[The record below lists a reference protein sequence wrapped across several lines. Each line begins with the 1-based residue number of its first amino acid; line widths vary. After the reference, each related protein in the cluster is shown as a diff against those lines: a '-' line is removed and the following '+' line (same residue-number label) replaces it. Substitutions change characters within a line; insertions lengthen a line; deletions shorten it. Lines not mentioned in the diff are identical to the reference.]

1 MIAKFNLSALGTRN
15 SHVVRPAQVLFNEK
29 KEDEDKNEEE
39 SKELNRYMLT
49 RLICKLLNDY
59 SEGPDFVE
67 EEHNFGTLKSLTED
81 DWEDILK
88 KIEDELDEKYDVD
101 VKITTTY
108 KWTQKDG
115 REIKEFIDKV
125 WSLVEGGDEDDDEE
139 EPEDDDDD
147 TKEEEEDTS
156 DSEESYR
163 GFLRN
168 KKDDDK
174 DDDEED
180 DAKDLLK
187 EDEAEAPSEDEEDAD
202 EDDTDEKS
210 SKDKKDKEEDDEDT
224 DEEDDE
230 SDSDEED
237 EEDEDSDDEEDD
249 EDSDDEEEDDDD
261 KSSKSKKDKKD
272 KDEDD
277 EEEDED
283 DKSKSKKDKD
293 DKEEDESEK
302 DEDDEKS
309 EKSEEILR
317 TCASKYP
324 IPSWN
329 SNLFAKDLKQL
340 DLYHNYLRHL
350 DVSSNEGI
358 GTGLLKIFIGVTDV
372 FLKIGN
378 TFKTNIFKFYKDLKR
393 SEMRYYYESH
403 TTMCLKAESLPITQL
418 TSIQVPIPSGM
429 QGTYQNACMTL
440 QQAYEMLDILSYG
453 QGVLAALID
462 FRRKLTRS
470 EDYKSTLIPMTNLVN
485 QRGNSLNNLKS
496 TVDKV
501 FTQKNT
507 PLEVKFTDVYKTM
520 KEFKDTRLSLLDME
534 TYLANTNRLVKLVDD
549 IDTVLADITSYL
561 TEDKEVDKALV
572 NDMINIVRY
581 MGVSF
586 DIYGATSTK
595 QMAVEHNHIG
605 AIGRVWSTI
614 K

>member
-15 SHVVRPAQVLFNEK
+15 VHSARPAQVLFNEK

-39 SKELNRYMLT
+39 SKELNRYMLA

-101 VKITTTY
+101 VEITTTY

-125 WSLVEGGDEDDDEE
+125 WSLVEGGEDTEE
-139 EPEDDDDD
+139 EPEDDDADD
-147 TKEEEEDTS
+147 TKDEEEDTS

-163 GFLRN
+163 GFLWN

-174 DDDEED
+174 DDDEE
-180 DAKDLLK
+180 DLLK
-187 EDEAEAPSEDEEDAD
+187 EDEAEAPSEDD
-202 EDDTDEKS
+202 EDG
-210 SKDKKDKEEDDEDT
+210 DEDT

-261 KSSKSKKDKKD
+261 DDKSSKSKKDKKD

-283 DKSKSKKDKD
+283 DKSESKKDKD
-293 DKEEDESEK
+293 DKEEDESE
-302 DEDDEKS
+302 DEEDEKS
-309 EKSEEILR
+309 EKSEEILK

-403 TTMCLKAESLPITQL
+403 TTMCLKAENLPITQL

-470 EDYKSTLIPMTNLVN
+470 EDYKSTLVPMTNLVN

-561 TEDKEVDKALV
+561 SEDKEVDKALV

>member
-15 SHVVRPAQVLFNEK
+15 VHSARPAQVLFNEK
-29 KEDEDKNEEE
+29 KEDGDKNEEE
-39 SKELNRYMLT
+39 SKELNRYMLA

-125 WSLVEGGDEDDDEE
+125 WSLVEGGDDDTDTEE
-139 EPEDDDDD
+139 EPEDDDVDD

-163 GFLRN
+163 GFLWN

-180 DAKDLLK
+180 LLK
-187 EDEAEAPSEDEEDAD
+187 EDEAEAPS
-202 EDDTDEKS
+202 
-210 SKDKKDKEEDDEDT
+210 EDDEDT

-237 EEDEDSDDEEDD
+237 D
-249 EDSDDEEEDDDD
+249 EDSDDEEEDDD

-283 DKSKSKKDKD
+283 DKSESKKDKD
-293 DKEEDESEK
+293 DKEEGESED
-302 DEDDEKS
+302 DEDEEDEKS

-329 SNLFAKDLKQL
+329 SNLFARDLKQL

-470 EDYKSTLIPMTNLVN
+470 EDYKSTLVPMTNLVN
-485 QRGNSLNNLKS
+485 QRGNSLNTLKS

-561 TEDKEVDKALV
+561 SEDKEVDKALV